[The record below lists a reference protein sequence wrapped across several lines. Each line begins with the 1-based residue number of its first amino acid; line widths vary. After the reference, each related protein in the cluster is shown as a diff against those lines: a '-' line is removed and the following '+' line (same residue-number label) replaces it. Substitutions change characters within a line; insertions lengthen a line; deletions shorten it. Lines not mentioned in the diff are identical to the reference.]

1 MSNSSV
7 ESQAQMNAAV
17 EKERTVVERE
27 LSLQSRVSGLE
38 SQVNSLRQE
47 RSQAVAALEI
57 EKTKLQTLE
66 ESYQR

>member
-1 MSNSSV
+1 
-7 ESQAQMNAAV
+7 MNAAI
-17 EKERTVVERE
+17 EKERTVAERE